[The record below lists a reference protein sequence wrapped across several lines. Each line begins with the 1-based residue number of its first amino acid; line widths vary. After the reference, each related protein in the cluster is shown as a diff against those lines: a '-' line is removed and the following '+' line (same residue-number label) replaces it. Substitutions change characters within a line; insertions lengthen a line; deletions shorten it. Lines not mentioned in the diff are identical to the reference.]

1 MATISGIGGSCGAN
15 PRYQG
20 PPPVLGVR
28 DTIRTSGSLVTTCL
42 MSLARWSHHV
52 AAAGNKIMKALVLT
66 VGVFASVVGAIMD
79 LATRAAAEQ
88 NYPWCINKPD
98 TPPQCRYAT
107 LEQCLSDRLGKGGS
121 CSPSPYAASPYPAP
135 SARTRRAKQ

>member
-1 MATISGIGGSCGAN
+1 
-15 PRYQG
+15 
-20 PPPVLGVR
+20 
-28 DTIRTSGSLVTTCL
+28 
-42 MSLARWSHHV
+42 
-52 AAAGNKIMKALVLT
+52 MKAFVLS
-66 VGVFASVVGAIMD
+66 VGVFASFVGAIVG

-121 CSPSPYAASPYPAP
+121 CSPSPYPASPAS
-135 SARTRRAKQ
+135 SAQTRRAKQ